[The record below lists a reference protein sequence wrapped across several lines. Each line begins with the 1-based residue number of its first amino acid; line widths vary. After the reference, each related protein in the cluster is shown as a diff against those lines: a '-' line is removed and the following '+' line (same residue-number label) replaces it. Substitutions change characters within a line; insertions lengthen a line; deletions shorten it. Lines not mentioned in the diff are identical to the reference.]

1 MGLRNAGLWG
11 YRCWVIVG
19 RDAGLWGLEMLDYGA

>member
-1 MGLRNAGLWG
+1 MGLRDAGLWG

-19 RDAGLWGLEMLDYGA
+19 RDAGLWGGVRDAGF